1 MLFQPR
7 SPFLMTIMATRAGF
21 LVAGLGLSVWAP
33 LVPYVRQRI
42 PMDDATFGL
51 LLLSIGLGSLCCMP
65 LTALLTERFG
75 IRHTLLGAA
84 TLLITALCGMI
95 VSSQFGVLALA
106 LFCFGGS
113 MGVLDIVL
121 NVQGLAVESRANRN
135 LMSGFHGMFSLGTI
149 MGALL
154 VSLLL
159 MAGLSPVVS
168 PLLAVACMAVLCL
181 WAQPGFI
188 DRRTRRDPDGLRWPS
203 GFIILIGLMCFIVY
217 LAEGA
222 ILDWSALFLIDF
234 RAMPPASAGLGYAA
248 FALMITIGR
257 FSGDNLSKK
266 LGRVAVIGGGGVLA
280 AAGIGL
286 SLASQHWALALLGY
300 GLCGLG
306 CANVSPLL
314 MSLLNQQKRVPPHL
328 AVTAATTIGFAGV
341 LAGPA
346 MMGFVAQYSS
356 LAHAFAMVAGG
367 LLLVALA
374 SLGIRK

>member
-75 IRHTLLGAA
+75 IRHTLPGAA

-286 SLASQHWALALLGY
+286 SLVSQHWGASLAWLRTVWAGLRQCIAVADVAAQPTKACAATPCSNGRHHHRFCRRIGGAGHD
-300 GLCGLG
+300 GLCRTIQLASPRLCHG
-306 CANVSPLL
+306 CWRP
-314 MSLLNQQKRVPPHL
+314 
-328 AVTAATTIGFAGV
+328 
-341 LAGPA
+341 LAG
-346 MMGFVAQYSS
+346 G
-356 LAHAFAMVAGG
+356 AGQPG
-367 LLLVALA
+367 H
-374 SLGIRK
+374 S